1 MTDMTQLMYSMEETF
16 KLQIRASAER
26 RARKAEQDQKEFQE
40 KLLQAAVSQEEIDGM
55 VSKVKGSK
63 AAVQRDQLIGM
74 LL

>member
-1 MTDMTQLMYSMEETF
+1 MTDMTQLMHSMEETF

-40 KLLQAAVSQEEIDGM
+40 KLRQAAANRAELDGM
-55 VSKVKGSK
+55 VSKVKGSE